1 MTVQDRIR
9 KCKILMLMN
18 KYPVIANEIGLLNAS
33 YFCNIRFNNAPV
45 VKEPDKE

>member
-9 KCKILMLMN
+9 KCKIIMLMN

-33 YFCNIRFNNAPV
+33 YFFFNRFNNAPV